1 MCIKLLL
8 KKERMNSV
16 IHVSLRKVL
25 YLVSSLLLLWS
36 CQSQKT
42 SDLRPVIDLS
52 GTWQFQ
58 LDSAN
63 AGIRQHW
70 YAQVLSDSIKLPGSL
85 DQNKKGIV
93 NHDTTDLHLNRK
105 YYYVGPAWFRKEID
119 IPESWKN
126 KHVEFIMGRTRVT
139 HVWLDSVDLGTS
151 DIILSKQVY
160 DLTGKLSPGKHT
172 LTIMVNNDP
181 KLVPVAGSHIYSPD
195 TQTNWNG
202 IIGKF
207 CLEASS
213 PLGIRQVEVYPNV
226 KAKEAD
232 VRVEIRNPD
241 HTLKHISVNLDA
253 HSWNTKDQQQ
263 VPVKSYNVSFSSA
276 DTMVSLTYDMGDNVQ
291 LWSEFNPALYRMNV
305 TLKDKGQPLDRQ
317 KVDFGMR
324 DFTTKGT
331 QFSINGLTI
340 FLRGK
345 HSGGVFPITG
355 YPPMDTTGW
364 LRVFRIAKS
373 YGINHY
379 RFHSWTPPAAAFEAA
394 DIAGI
399 YMQPELPIW
408 YGFDAKDSAQV
419 AFMMRQGDHILD
431 DDGNHASFVMFSLGN
446 EIHQPRDVLHQM
458 VSHLRGRDA
467 RHLYAE
473 GSNDFLADPS
483 LASGDDYW
491 TTMRTGKEQADHS
504 TDVRGSFSFADSKD
518 GGIINGS
525 YPNTMRNHVIAIKN
539 VPVPVIGH
547 EVGQYQV
554 YPDFNHEMPKY
565 TGVLKPWNF
574 DLFKKDLKKKG
585 MLDEDAAFHKAS
597 GALSVLCYRE
607 DIEEALRTPGFGG
620 FQLLDL
626 QDYPGQGTA
635 LVGILDAF
643 MESKGLITPEEF
655 REFNNDVVILA
666 NMKSY
671 TWTNDETFKSR
682 IEVANYGP
690 SEISDKTVSWSL
702 ENVKDQK
709 VIQSGKIEPED
720 IAQGGLTTVGTIEA
734 NLDNVSEA
742 EKAMLKI
749 RIDGTPFRTHY
760 PVWIYP
766 SKVNITPPADI
777 TVTHELSAGVIKK
790 LTSGAKVL
798 LFPDL
803 KKVKDHS
810 VGGLFI
816 TDFWN
821 FKMFKPIAERMAKQP
836 SPGTMGILTDPTD
849 KIFNRFP
856 TESHTN
862 WQWWSILKNSRPI
875 ILDST
880 FAGYHP
886 LVQVIDNI
894 DRNHKLGLIF
904 EYKVGMGKLLVC
916 ASNLPEI
923 KDRPE
928 ARQLY
933 VSILSYMESNSF
945 NPESEISVQQLK
957 RLIY

>member
-1 MCIKLLL
+1 MI
-8 KKERMNSV
+8 R
-16 IHVSLRKVL
+16 VSLRKAL
-25 YLVSSLLLLWS
+25 YLGCSLLLLWS
-36 CQSQKT
+36 CRSKKT
-42 SDLRPVIDLS
+42 SNLRPVINLS

-63 AGIRQHW
+63 VGIKQHW
-70 YAQVLSDSIKLPGSL
+70 YAQSLKDSVRLPGSL

-105 YYYVGPAWFRKEID
+105 YYYVGAAWFRKEIN

-126 KHVEFIMGRTRVT
+126 KHIELIMGRTRVT
-139 HVWLDSVDLGTS
+139 HVWVDSTDLGTS

-160 DLTGKLSPGKHT
+160 DLTGKLSSGEHE

-181 KLVPVAGSHIYSPD
+181 KLVPVAGSHIYSPN
-195 TQTNWNG
+195 TQTDWNG
-202 IIGKF
+202 IVGKF
-207 CLEASS
+207 CLEASN
-213 PLGIRQVEVYPNV
+213 PLGIRQVEVYPDV
-226 KAKEAD
+226 KAKKAD
-232 VRVEIRNPD
+232 VRLKIRNPE
-241 HTLKHISVNLDA
+241 HMLKHISIDLKA
-253 HSWNTKDQQQ
+253 HSWNTKKEQQ
-263 VPVKSYNVSFSSA
+263 VPEKNYSFSFSAA
-276 DTMVSLTYDMGDNVQ
+276 DTTVSLTYDMGDDVQ
-291 LWSEFNPALYRMNV
+291 LWSEFNPTLYRLKV
-305 TLKDKGQPLDRQ
+305 TLKENDKPLDRQ
-317 KVDFGMR
+317 TVDFGMR

-345 HSGGVFPITG
+345 HSGGVFPLTG

-408 YGFDAKDSAQV
+408 YGFNAKDSSQV

-431 DDGNHASFVMFSLGN
+431 DDGNHPSFVMFSLGN
-446 EIHQPRDVLHQM
+446 EIFQPREILGKM
-458 VSHLRGRDA
+458 VNDLRARDS
-467 RHLYAE
+467 RHLYAQ
-473 GSNDFLADPS
+473 GSNNFFSDPTLAK
-483 LASGDDYW
+483 GDDYW
-491 TTMRTGKEQADHS
+491 TTARTGKEQPDHN

-518 GGIINGS
+518 GGIINGT
-525 YPNTMRNHVIAIKN
+525 YPNTIRNHASAIKN
-539 VPVPVIGH
+539 IPVPVIGH

-574 DLFKKDLKKKG
+574 ALFKDDLKKKG
-585 MLDEDAAFHKAS
+585 MLDEDEAFHKAS
-597 GALSVLCYRE
+597 GALAVLCYRE
-607 DIEEALRTPGFGG
+607 DIAEALRTPGFGG

-671 TWTNDETFKSR
+671 TWTNDETFR
-682 IEVANYGP
+682 ARVEVANYGP
-690 SEISDKTVSWSL
+690 SEISGKTVSWSL
-702 ENVKDQK
+702 VNANNRQ
-709 VIQSGKIEPED
+709 VITSGKFDPVNIP
-720 IAQGGLTTVGTIEA
+720 QGGLTTVNTIKVA
-734 NLDNVSEA
+734 LGKIAKA
-742 EKAMLKI
+742 EKANLEI
-749 RIDGTPFRTHY
+749 RIDGTEFKTHY

-766 SKVNITPPADI
+766 SKVNTAPPPDI
-777 TVTHELSAGVIKK
+777 TVTHDLSAEVIKK
-790 LTSGAKVL
+790 LTSGRKVL
-798 LFPDL
+798 LFPDFN
-803 KKVKDHS
+803 KVKNHS

-821 FKMFKPIAERMAKQP
+821 FKMFKPIAERVGRQP
-836 SPGTMGILTDPTD
+836 SPGTMGILADSASPLFD
-849 KIFNRFP
+849 HFP
-856 TESHTN
+856 TESHTD
-862 WQWWSILKNSRPI
+862 WQWWPIVKNSRPI

-880 FAGYHP
+880 PAEYHP

-904 EYKVGMGKLLVC
+904 EYKVGKGKLLVC
-916 ASNLPEI
+916 ASDLPAI
-923 KDRPE
+923 TKWPE

-933 VSILSYMESNSF
+933 GSILSYMESSSF
-945 NPESEISVQQLK
+945 NPKSEISVRQLK
-957 RLIY
+957 NLF

>member
-1 MCIKLLL
+1 
-8 KKERMNSV
+8 MNSV
-16 IHVSLRKVL
+16 IRLSLRKVL
-25 YLVSSLLLLWS
+25 YLVSGLLLFWS
-36 CQSQKT
+36 CQSQKE
-42 SDLRPVIDLS
+42 SNLRPVIDLS

-58 LDSAN
+58 LDSTN
-63 AGIRQHW
+63 VGITQHW
-70 YAQVLSDSIKLPGSL
+70 FTQSLQDSVRLPGSL

-105 YYYVGPAWFRKEID
+105 YYYVGRAWFRKKID

-126 KHVEFIMGRTRVT
+126 KHVELIMGRTRVT

-160 DLTGKLSPGKHT
+160 DLTSKLSPGNHT

-207 CLEASS
+207 CLEASN

-232 VRVEIRNPD
+232 VRLKIQNSD
-241 HTLKHISVNLDA
+241 HTLKHISIELRA
-253 HSWNTKDQQQ
+253 HSWNTKNQQQ
-263 VPVKSYNVSFSSA
+263 VPEKSYDVSFSSA
-276 DTMVSLTYDMGDNVQ
+276 DTTVSLTYDMGANIQ
-291 LWSEFNPALYRMNV
+291 LWSEFNPALYRLSV
-305 TLKDKGQPLDRQ
+305 TLKEKNQQLDRQ
-317 KVDFGMR
+317 TVDFGMR

-345 HSGGVFPITG
+345 HSGGVFPLTG

-364 LRVFRIAKS
+364 LHVFRIAKS

-419 AFMMRQGDHILD
+419 AFMIRQGERILD

-446 EIHQPRDVLHQM
+446 EIHQPREILHQM
-458 VSHLRGRDA
+458 VAHLRGRDP
-467 RHLYAE
+467 RHLYAQ
-473 GSNDFLADPS
+473 GSNNFLGDPS
-483 LASGDDYW
+483 LAKGDDYW
-491 TTMRTGKEQADHS
+491 TSMRTGKEQADHS

-518 GGIINGS
+518 GGIINGT
-525 YPNTMRNHVIAIKN
+525 YPNTMPNHSSAIKN

-554 YPDFNHEMPKY
+554 YPDFNHEIPKY

-574 DLFKKDLKKKG
+574 DLFREDLKKKG
-585 MLDEDAAFHKAS
+585 MLDEDEAFHKAS
-597 GALSVLCYRE
+597 GTLSVLCYRE

-666 NMKSY
+666 RMKSY
-671 TWTNDETFKSR
+671 TWTNDQAFNADV
-682 IEVANYGP
+682 EVANYGP
-690 SEISDKTVSWSL
+690 ADISGKTVSWSL
-702 ENVKDQK
+702 ENASDHT
-709 VIQSGKIEPED
+709 VIRSGEFAPDNIP
-720 IAQGGLTTVGTIEA
+720 QGGLTSIGTVESDLGK
-734 NLDNVSEA
+734 VR
-742 EKAMLKI
+742 KAQKAILKI
-749 RIDGTPFRTHY
+749 GIDGTEFKTRY
-760 PVWIYP
+760 PIWIYP
-766 SKVNITPPADI
+766 SKVNTTPPADI
-777 TVTHELSAGVIKK
+777 TVAHDLSADVMNK
-790 LTSGAKVL
+790 LTSGGKVL
-798 LFPDL
+798 LFPDF

-821 FKMFKPIAERMAKQP
+821 FKMFKPIAERVGRQP
-836 SPGTMGILTDPTD
+836 SPGTMGILADSASQL
-849 KIFNRFP
+849 FNQFP
-856 TESHTN
+856 TETHTD
-862 WQWWSILKNSRPI
+862 WQWWPIVKHSRPI
-875 ILDST
+875 ILDRT
-880 FAGYHP
+880 PDAYRP

-904 EYKVGMGKLLVC
+904 EYKVGKGKLLIC
-916 ASNLPEI
+916 ASDLPAI
-923 KDRPE
+923 TKWPE

-933 VSILSYMESNSF
+933 ASILSYMDSGSF
-945 NPESEISVQQLK
+945 NPKSDISFQQLK
-957 RLIY
+957 SLLY